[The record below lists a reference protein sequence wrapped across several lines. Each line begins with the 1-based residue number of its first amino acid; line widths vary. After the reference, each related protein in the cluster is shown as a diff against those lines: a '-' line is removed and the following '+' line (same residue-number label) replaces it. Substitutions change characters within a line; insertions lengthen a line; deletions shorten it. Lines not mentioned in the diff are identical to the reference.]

1 MQLESKPIKDL
12 YLNRAE
18 IERLLELMDT
28 FGNKWVHIINETNNL
43 GGDEGPVVE
52 FFTELNSIG
61 GLFTTTLKNPEEQS
75 W

>member
-1 MQLESKPIKDL
+1 MKLEKHPINDL

-18 IERLLELMDT
+18 LERLLELMNT
-28 FGNKWVHIINETNNL
+28 FGNSWVHIINETNNL
-43 GGDEGPVVE
+43 GAEEGPVVE

-61 GLFTTTLKNPEEQS
+61 GLFTTTLKNTDEQS